1 MCQPTEAANM
11 ERSQEQGGFSRSR
24 CAGRKSARVMLGIRW
39 RQMKRFWRTIE
50 WLLALAWPI
59 VAYNVVFGRYGWS
72 SQYYNRWSECWF
84 ALVFLVPMVG
94 PLLFKLFSAMAGRD
108 DAVKRA
114 AFVAMLVLG
123 VALAVAFRPTFGGAT
138 FMGFFV
144 PMALHG

>member
-1 MCQPTEAANM
+1 
-11 ERSQEQGGFSRSR
+11 
-24 CAGRKSARVMLGIRW
+24 
-39 RQMKRFWRTIE
+39 MKRFWRTIE

-108 DAVKRA
+108 DAMKRA
-114 AFVAMLVLG
+114 AFVAILVLG

-144 PMALHG
+144 PMALHGVAIYLWLNWPTKKPAPPVKQAVKTPQGQGSTSIGQAL